1 MGYVKH
7 SAADATTGHPGPTY
21 AESACWALAD
31 AYLAHREARY
41 GTPAYAPAL
50 ELLEHWAKVCAAY
63 RTVENYDGSKTRG
76 DIAIALVES
85 EKRTSLRFSGLC
97 SAEDHAVH
105 MAEYIRLHH
114 VYNAITDIEKF
125 EGRAA

>member
-7 SAADATTGHPGPTY
+7 SAADATVHPGPTY

-41 GTPAYAPAL
+41 GTPEYAPAL
-50 ELLEHWAKVCAAY
+50 ETLEHWAKVCAAY
-63 RTVENYDGSKTRG
+63 RTVENYDGKKTRG
-76 DIAIALVES
+76 DIAIELVES

-97 SAEDHAVH
+97 SAGEHTAH
-105 MAEYIRLHH
+105 MADYIRLSY
-114 VYNAITDIEKF
+114 VYTAITTIEKF
-125 EGRAA
+125 EGRA